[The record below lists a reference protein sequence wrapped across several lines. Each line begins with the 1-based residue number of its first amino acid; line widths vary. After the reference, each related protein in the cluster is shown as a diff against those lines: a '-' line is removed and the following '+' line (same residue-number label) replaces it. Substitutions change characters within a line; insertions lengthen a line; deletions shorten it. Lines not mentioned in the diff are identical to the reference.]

1 MTPEAPLAA
10 ARGRDGFRPA
20 QELSGDNRVVRMLLE
35 APSVDS
41 PVLAEIVRRL
51 VEVYQ
56 PERIYL
62 FGSAARGEATV
73 DSDYDLMVIVPDDTP
88 PEMCDTKRAY
98 AALWAVGT
106 SGDILV
112 WPRGSFQGQLH
123 LRASLPSTIL
133 REGKLVYG
141 A

>member
-1 MTPEAPLAA
+1 MP
-10 ARGRDGFRPA
+10 
-20 QELSGDNRVVRMLLE
+20 LE

-51 VEVYQ
+51 VEVYH
-56 PERIYL
+56 PERVYL

-73 DSDYDLMVIVPDDTP
+73 DSDYDLMVIVPNDTP
-88 PEMCDTKRAY
+88 PEMRDSGRAY
-98 AALWAVGT
+98 QALWGIGT

-112 WPRGSFQGQLH
+112 WRRGRFDEQLH

-133 REGKLVYG
+133 REGKLVY
-141 A
+141 AA